1 MNRIA
6 ALVLAPLL
14 ASACSQSD
22 APQSGDAVE
31 AVSGAATPLWSTLDG
46 QPPLVI
52 AHRGASG
59 QRPEHSQ
66 AAYQLALEQGADVIE
81 PDLVMSAD
89 GVLIVR
95 HDPYLSHS
103 TDIAN
108 RPEFAERRTE
118 IMGREDW
125 WVPTFTAAE
134 LRTLTASQT
143 MDDRDQSYN
152 GQFPVMT
159 FEDFLGFVAAEEER
173 CACVI
178 AIEPE
183 VKLPA
188 EFTAMGLDPLPALL
202 TALEAH
208 DLNRADAPVVIQ
220 SFDAPFLQRLNAVS
234 ELPLAMLY
242 AGPDAEGAN
251 AGGLSL
257 EEIAQ
262 FADGIGAYKTLL
274 LTPTGD
280 STGFVEQAHAL
291 GLEVHVWTVRD
302 DREPLVGDTV
312 QDELRALYAEGVDG
326 VFTDFPETAVA
337 VREEMASE

>member
-1 MNRIA
+1 MIRFACLLLIA
-6 ALVLAPLL
+6 PVLAV
-14 ASACSQSD
+14 ACSPSE
-22 APQSGDAVE
+22 APQERGE
-31 AVSGAATPLWSTLDG
+31 GATSALQWRTLDG

-59 QRPEHSQ
+59 LRPEHSQ

-95 HDPYLSHS
+95 HDPYLSTS

-108 RPEFAERRTE
+108 RPEFADRRTE
-118 IMGREDW
+118 ILGREDW
-125 WVPTFTAAE
+125 WVPSFTAAE
-134 LRTLTASQT
+134 LTTLTARQT

-152 GQFPVMT
+152 GQFPVLT
-159 FEDFLGFVAAEEER
+159 FDQFLEFVAAEEAR
-173 CACVI
+173 CDCVI
-178 AIEPE
+178 PIEPE

-188 EFTAMGLDPLPALL
+188 EFTAMGLDPLPALIA
-202 TALEAH
+202 ALEAH

-220 SFDAPFLQRLNAVS
+220 SFDADFLERLNAVS
-234 ELPLAMLY
+234 DVPLAMLY
-242 AGPDAEGAN
+242 AGPDSEGAN
-251 AGGLSL
+251 AGGRSL
-257 EEIAQ
+257 EDIAQ

-274 LTPTGD
+274 FTSDGE
-280 STGFVEQAHAL
+280 STGFVAQAHDL

-302 DREPLVGDTV
+302 DREPVVGETV

-326 VFTDFPETAVA
+326 VFADFPGTAVA
-337 VREEMASE
+337 VRDEMAGE

>member
-6 ALVLAPLL
+6 ALVIALLL

-22 APQSGDAVE
+22 APQT
-31 AVSGAATPLWSTLDG
+31 GAGPDTAAPVWSTLDG

-59 QRPEHSQ
+59 LRPEHSQ

-81 PDLVMSAD
+81 PDLVMSSD

-108 RPEFAERRTE
+108 RPEFAERSSV
-118 IMGREDW
+118 ILGREDW
-125 WVPTFTAAE
+125 WVPAFTAAE

-152 GQFPVMT
+152 GQYPVMT
-159 FEDFLGFVAAEEER
+159 FEDFLDFVAAEQER
-173 CACVI
+173 CACEI

-202 TALEAH
+202 AALEAH

-257 EEIAQ
+257 EEIAE

-291 GLEVHVWTVRD
+291 GLAVHVWTVRD
-302 DREPLVGDTV
+302 DREPLTGDTV
-312 QDELRALYAEGVDG
+312 QDELRALYSVGVDG
-326 VFTDFPETAVA
+326 VFTDFPATAVA
-337 VREEMASE
+337 VRDQMASE

>member
-22 APQSGDAVE
+22 APQAGAELDA
-31 AVSGAATPLWSTLDG
+31 TPPLWSTLDG

-59 QRPEHSQ
+59 LRPEHSQ

-108 RPEFAERRTE
+108 RPEFADRRSV

-125 WVPTFTAAE
+125 WVPSFTASE

-143 MDDRDQSYN
+143 MEDRDQSYN

-202 TALEAH
+202 AALEAH

-220 SFDAPFLQRLNAVS
+220 SFDAPFLQRLDAVS
-234 ELPLAMLY
+234 DVPLAMLY
-242 AGPDAEGAN
+242 AGPDADGAN

-257 EEIAQ
+257 EEIAR
-262 FADGIGAYKTLL
+262 FADGIGAYKSLL
-274 LTPTGD
+274 LTPEGD

-291 GLEVHVWTVRD
+291 GLEIHVWTVRD
-302 DREPLVGDTV
+302 DREPLTGETV
-312 QDELRALYAEGVDG
+312 QDELRALYAVGVDG
-326 VFTDFPETAVA
+326 VFTDFPATAVT
-337 VREEMASE
+337 VRDQMASE

>member
-14 ASACSQSD
+14 ASACSQSE
-22 APQSGDAVE
+22 APQADAAPDVT
-31 AVSGAATPLWSTLDG
+31 APLWSTLDG
-46 QPPLVI
+46 QPPRVI

-59 QRPEHSQ
+59 LRPEHSQ

-81 PDLVMSAD
+81 PDLIMSSD

-108 RPEFAERRTE
+108 RPEFADRRSV

-159 FEDFLGFVAAEEER
+159 FDDFLAFVDAEEER

-188 EFTAMGLDPLPALL
+188 ELTAMGLDPLPALIA
-202 TALEAH
+202 ALEAH

-234 ELPLAMLY
+234 EVSLAMLY
-242 AGPDAEGAN
+242 AGPDADGAN

-257 EEIAQ
+257 EEIAG

-274 LTPTGD
+274 LTPEGD
-280 STGFVEQAHAL
+280 STGFVEQAHDL
-291 GLEVHVWTVRD
+291 GLAVHVWTVRD
-302 DREPLVGDTV
+302 DREPLVGDDV
-312 QDELRALYAEGVDG
+312 RDELRALYAEGVDG
-326 VFTDFPETAVA
+326 VFADFPGTAVA
-337 VREEMASE
+337 VRDQMAAE

>member
-22 APQSGDAVE
+22 APQT
-31 AVSGAATPLWSTLDG
+31 GAAPDVKAPLWNTLDG
-46 QPPLVI
+46 LPPLVI

-59 QRPEHSQ
+59 VRPEHSQ

-81 PDLVMSAD
+81 PDLVMSSD

-95 HDPYLSHS
+95 HDPYLSTS

-108 RPEFAERRTE
+108 RPEFADRQSVL
-118 IMGREDW
+118 MGREDW
-125 WVPTFTAAE
+125 WVPSFTAAE

-152 GQFPVMT
+152 GQYPVMT
-159 FEDFLGFVAAEEER
+159 FDDFLDFVAAEEER
-173 CACVI
+173 CACEI

-188 EFTAMGLDPLPALL
+188 QFTAMGLDPLPALL
-202 TALEAH
+202 ASLDAH

-220 SFDAPFLQRLNAVS
+220 SFDAAFLQRLNDASDVK
-234 ELPLAMLY
+234 LAMLY

-262 FADGIGAYKTLL
+262 FADGVGAYKSLL
-274 LTPTGD
+274 LTPAGD
-280 STGFVEQAHAL
+280 STGFVEQAHDL
-291 GLEVHVWTVRD
+291 GLEIHVWTVRD
-302 DREPLVGDTV
+302 DREPLTGDTV
-312 QDELRALYAEGVDG
+312 QDELRALYAVGVDG
-326 VFTDFPETAVA
+326 VFTDFPDTAVA
-337 VREEMASE
+337 VRDQMAAE

>member
-1 MNRIA
+1 MTMNRIA
-6 ALVLAPLL
+6 ALVIAPLL

-22 APQSGDAVE
+22 APQTGAGPDATAPVW
-31 AVSGAATPLWSTLDG
+31 TTLDG
-46 QPPLVI
+46 QPPQVI

-59 QRPEHSQ
+59 LRPEHSQ

-81 PDLVMSAD
+81 PDLVMSSD

-108 RPEFAERRTE
+108 RPEFADRRSV
-118 IMGREDW
+118 ILGREDW
-125 WVPTFTAAE
+125 WVPAFTAAE

-152 GQFPVMT
+152 GQYPVMT
-159 FEDFLGFVAAEEER
+159 FEDFLDFVAAEQER
-173 CACVI
+173 CACEI

-202 TALEAH
+202 AALEAH

-234 ELPLAMLY
+234 DVPLAMLY

-280 STGFVEQAHAL
+280 STGFVEQAHDL
-291 GLEVHVWTVRD
+291 GLAVHVWTVRD
-302 DREPLVGDTV
+302 DREPLTGDTV
-312 QDELRALYAEGVDG
+312 QDELRALYSVGVDG
-326 VFTDFPETAVA
+326 VFTDFPATAVA

>member
-22 APQSGDAVE
+22 APQP
-31 AVSGAATPLWSTLDG
+31 GAAPDVTAPLWNTLDG
-46 QPPLVI
+46 LPPLVI

-59 QRPEHSQ
+59 VRPEHSQ

-81 PDLVMSAD
+81 PDLVMSSD

-95 HDPYLSHS
+95 HDPYLSTS

-108 RPEFAERRTE
+108 RPEFADRRSVL
-118 IMGREDW
+118 MGREDW
-125 WVPTFTAAE
+125 WVPSFTAAE

-152 GQFPVMT
+152 GQYPVMT
-159 FEDFLGFVAAEEER
+159 FDDFLDFVAAEEER
-173 CACVI
+173 CACEI

-188 EFTAMGLDPLPALL
+188 QFTAMGLDPLPALL
-202 TALEAH
+202 ASLDAH

-220 SFDAPFLQRLNAVS
+220 SFDAAFLQRLNDASDVK
-234 ELPLAMLY
+234 LAMLY

-251 AGGLSL
+251 ADGLSL

-262 FADGIGAYKTLL
+262 FADGVGAYKPLL
-274 LTPTGD
+274 LTPEGD
-280 STGFVEQAHAL
+280 STGFVEQAHDL
-291 GLEVHVWTVRD
+291 GLEIHVWTVRD
-302 DREPLVGDTV
+302 DREPLTGDTV
-312 QDELRALYAEGVDG
+312 QDELRALYAVGVDG
-326 VFTDFPETAVA
+326 VFTDFPDTAVA
-337 VREEMASE
+337 VRDQMASE

>member
-22 APQSGDAVE
+22 APQT
-31 AVSGAATPLWSTLDG
+31 GAAPDAPAPLWNTLDG
-46 QPPLVI
+46 LPPLVI

-59 QRPEHSQ
+59 VRPEHSQ

-81 PDLVMSAD
+81 PDLVMSSD

-95 HDPYLSHS
+95 HDPYLSTS

-108 RPEFAERRTE
+108 RPEFTGRRSVL
-118 IMGREDW
+118 MGREDW
-125 WVPTFTAAE
+125 WVPSFTAAE

-152 GQFPVMT
+152 GQYPVMT
-159 FEDFLGFVAAEEER
+159 FDDFLGFVAAEEER
-173 CACVI
+173 CACEI

-188 EFTAMGLDPLPALL
+188 QFTAMGLDPLPALL
-202 TALEAH
+202 ASLDAH

-220 SFDAPFLQRLNAVS
+220 SFDAAFLQRLNDASDVK
-234 ELPLAMLY
+234 LAMLY

-262 FADGIGAYKTLL
+262 FADGVGAYKSLL
-274 LTPTGD
+274 LTPAGD
-280 STGFVEQAHAL
+280 STGFVEQAHDL
-291 GLEVHVWTVRD
+291 GLEIHVWTVRD
-302 DREPLVGDTV
+302 DREPLTGDTV
-312 QDELRALYAEGVDG
+312 QDELRALFAVGVDG
-326 VFTDFPETAVA
+326 VFTDFPDTAVA
-337 VREEMASE
+337 VRDQMAAE

>member
-14 ASACSQSD
+14 ASACSQSE
-22 APQSGDAVE
+22 APQADAAPDVT
-31 AVSGAATPLWSTLDG
+31 APLWNTLDG

-59 QRPEHSQ
+59 LRPEHSQ

-81 PDLVMSAD
+81 PDLIMSSD

-108 RPEFAERRTE
+108 RPEFADRRSE

-125 WVPTFTAAE
+125 WVPTFTADE

-159 FEDFLGFVAAEEER
+159 FDDFLAFVDAEEER

-188 EFTAMGLDPLPALL
+188 ELTAMGLDPLPALIA
-202 TALEAH
+202 ALEAH

-234 ELPLAMLY
+234 EVPLAMLY

-251 AGGLSL
+251 ADGLSL
-257 EEIAQ
+257 QEIAG

-274 LTPTGD
+274 LTPEGD
-280 STGFVEQAHAL
+280 STGFVEQAHDL

-302 DREPLVGDTV
+302 DREPLTGSDVR
-312 QDELRALYAEGVDG
+312 DELRALYAEGVDG
-326 VFTDFPETAVA
+326 VFADFPATAVA
-337 VREEMASE
+337 VRDQMVGE